1 MDWRKAVAYITGT
14 VDEELL
20 LRNEYLS
27 AENRILIQQLQGR
40 LRLTD
45 PQRQTLAEIGHRLG
59 RKALADVANIVR
71 PETILS
77 WYRQLVAKK
86 FDGSRARA
94 SLGRSK
100 SVSSSK
106 R

>member
-59 RKALADVANIVR
+59 LKALADVANIVR
-71 PETILS
+71 PETTLS
-77 WYRQLVAKK
+77 WYRLVAKK
-86 FDGSRARA
+86 FDGSKARV
-94 SLGRSK
+94 SLGRPK